1 VTTVAAREALGSLVR
16 TRRQALGL
24 TLQQLAEASRCAK
37 SYLSTIENGRRPN
50 PPSDAVLMRLERAL
64 GLAEGRLVNA
74 ARWESTPESV
84 RAEFASLQSR
94 DEAARRLASL
104 LQSRGLDR
112 AFASGELSSLVATI
126 GGGQDLEAAPPPV
139 RVPVI
144 NKVAAGYPAEFT
156 DLGYPARVADEWVQT
171 PDLRDPDAF
180 AARVVGD
187 SMAPRYTAGDIVVF
201 SPERDTPPGADC
213 FVRLERDSESTFKRV
228 FFETDE
234 RGDEWIRLQP
244 LNDAYPAKRVRRE
257 DVAGMYAAAYVV
269 KEV

>member
-1 VTTVAAREALGSLVR
+1 MVAAKEALGMLVR
-16 TRRQALGL
+16 TRRMALGL

-50 PPSDAVLMRLERAL
+50 PPSDAVLTRLERAL
-64 GLAEGRLVNA
+64 GLETGRLVEA

-84 RAEFASLQSR
+84 REAFETLRSR

-104 LQSRGLDR
+104 LRTRGVDD

-126 GGGQDLEAAPPPV
+126 GGEGGIAPAPAP
-139 RVPVI
+139 VPVI

-156 DLGYPARVADEWVQT
+156 DLGYPARMADEWVHA

-187 SMAPRYTAGDIVVF
+187 SMAPRYSEGDIVIF

-213 FVRLERDSESTFKRV
+213 FVRLERDGESTFKRV
-228 FFETDE
+228 YFETDE
-234 RGDEWIRLQP
+234 QGDEWIRLQP
-244 LNDAYPAKRVRRE
+244 LNDAYPVRRVRRE

-269 KEV
+269 REV

>member
-1 VTTVAAREALGSLVR
+1 MVAARQALGALVR

-24 TLQQLAEASRCAK
+24 TLQDLAEASRCAK

-64 GLAEGRLVNA
+64 GLEEGRLVEA

-84 RAEFASLQSR
+84 REEVEQLRSR

-104 LQSRGLDR
+104 LQSRNLDE
-112 AFASGELSSLVATI
+112 AFSTGELGTLVAKI
-126 GGGQDLEAAPPPV
+126 GGGVELEEAPRPV
-139 RVPVI
+139 RVPLI

-187 SMAPRYTAGDIVVF
+187 SMSPRYTEGDIVVF

-213 FVRLERDSESTFKRV
+213 FVRLERDAESTFKRV
-228 FFETDE
+228 YFETDE
-234 RGDEWIRLQP
+234 VGEEWIRLQP
-244 LNDAYPAKRVRRE
+244 LNAKYPARTVRRE
-257 DVAGMYAAAYVV
+257 DIAGMYAAAYVV
-269 KEV
+269 REV